1 MLFQMFNSSKIG
13 GSKNNYLIR
22 YSLIAA
28 ATLAVSILLV
38 LPIILH
44 EFLPLVDIP
53 NHIARH
59 YISALNGSDANVSRY
74 YEFKDNIAP
83 NAAIDL
89 IHSFTNWSG
98 DPYLVARL
106 SMGAYLINFLVSVLV
121 LNRVLTGVWN
131 FWPLTAALVAYNASF
146 FWGFENYVF
155 SVPLVIYGIAL
166 WFLLD
171 ERPVLVRVIVF
182 SVYSAALIFMHFFAF
197 FIFAIAVFGRELQVL
212 FSQPRGHRAAHLWQ
226 NIALA
231 LPFLLPLAGMLLQAA
246 SEENIDG
253 DTTKYGGLITR
264 FSAIF
269 SLVKIVPF
277 DETIAGQSRLEI
289 AVLLFLFS
297 IFLLVFRKNGLR
309 LRVAGKMTG
318 PLLAVLLTCILI
330 PAWIDG
336 VAYVHIRFPFVFVAL
351 LVAGTRWQ
359 NISPSLSV
367 LLAVVV
373 SSLIVGR
380 VWFFNEL
387 STHHNAEVK
396 SLIRVLDKVPPG
408 SRILPLIA
416 KEDGPKRTLH
426 LEAYAI
432 VERQSFIPTM
442 FQGTHSLVLK
452 PEWED
457 HAHPWLR
464 AITVEFFVL
473 PLSEQ
478 KLIVEQKSW
487 LVLGHAYWLGWEK
500 KFTHVL
506 MMNPTS
512 IELEKEFPLT
522 LVQQIDGF
530 SLYKVQT
537 D

>member
-1 MLFQMFNSSKIG
+1 MFNSPQID
-13 GSKNNYLIR
+13 GSRNNNLIR

-28 ATLAVSILLV
+28 ATLAVSVLLI

-74 YEFKDNIAP
+74 YEFKDTIAP

-89 IHSFTNWSG
+89 IHSFINWNG

-121 LNRVLTGVWN
+121 LNRVLTGTWN

-155 SVPLVIYGIAL
+155 SVPLVIYGIAF
-166 WFLLD
+166 WFALD
-171 ERPVLVRVIVF
+171 ARPVWMRVIVF
-182 SVYSAALIFMHFFAF
+182 GVYSTILIFMHFFAF
-197 FIFAIAVFGRELQVL
+197 FIFAVAVFGRELQVL
-212 FSQPRGHRAAHLWQ
+212 FSQPRGYRVAHLWR

-231 LPFLLPLAGMLLQAA
+231 LPFLLPLVSMMLQAA

-253 DTTKYGGLITR
+253 DVTKYGGLITR

-277 DETIAGQSRLEI
+277 DETIAGQSGLEI

-297 IFLLVFRKNGLR
+297 ILLFVFRKNGLR
-309 LRVAGKMTG
+309 LKVAEKMIG

-367 LLAVVV
+367 LLAAVV
-373 SSLIVGR
+373 SGLIVGR

-387 STHHNAEVK
+387 SAHHSAEVK
-396 SLIRVLDKVPPG
+396 NLIRVLDRVPTG

-416 KEDGPKRTLH
+416 KENGPKRTLH

-452 PEWED
+452 PEWD
-457 HAHPWLR
+457 DYAHPWLR
-464 AITVEFFVL
+464 AITVEFLVL
-473 PLSEQ
+473 PISEQ
-478 KLIVEQKSW
+478 MRIIEQKSW
-487 LVLGHAYWLGWEK
+487 LVLGHAYWLGWEQ

-522 LVQQIDGF
+522 LIRQLDGF
-530 SLYKVQT
+530 SLYKVQSN
-537 D
+537 